1 MSGNSC
7 TIMEKMDRESGA
19 AAAVTALV
27 HYGVK
32 RGLITADDAVF
43 TANSI
48 FDLMQIDP
56 PGEYMPLEQGPA
68 EDFLAAAD
76 LQSRE
81 TDSDAANADSPAAA
95 GRKEED
101 GAELSA
107 ILQVL
112 LDDAA
117 ERGIIDGG
125 IASRDLFDTRIM
137 GCLTPRPCEVIRV
150 MAARYRKSPRLA
162 TDYFYKLSQDVDYIR
177 RYRIVKDKKW
187 IAPTRYGDL
196 DITINLS
203 KPEKD
208 PKAIAAALTGKQGD
222 KYPRCL
228 LCTQNVGYAGRL
240 DHPARQNIRLIPLSL
255 AGEQWY
261 MQYSPYVYY
270 NEHCIVLS
278 GEHRPMKIERA
289 TFERLLQFLKIFPHY
304 TIGSN
309 ADLPIVGGSILTHE
323 HYQGGNYTFAM
334 AKAGCREQL
343 RFEGFPDIAAGIV
356 DWPMSVI
363 RLDGRDPERLV
374 ELADRI
380 LTAWR
385 GYSDESA
392 GVFAFTEGTPHNT
405 ITPIAR
411 MRDAAACG
419 IRVPGTPAEDGSDLV
434 YELDLVLR
442 NNRTT
447 QEYPLGIFHP
457 HQELH
462 HIKKENIGLIEVM
475 GLAVLP
481 ARLLSEMDTLAA
493 MIMEGRDFQDLL
505 DNAQTAPHAQWARAF
520 LNRYP
525 DFAPDRMAA
534 VQDEELRAGLR
545 AKLDRII
552 EEEIGLVFARV
563 LEHCAVFADTPEGHI
578 QFEHFAET
586 V

>member
-1 MSGNSC
+1 MEM
-7 TIMEKMDRESGA
+7 MEKENKVV
-19 AAAVTALV
+19 AAVTALV
-27 HYGVK
+27 HYGLK

-43 TANSI
+43 AANSI
-48 FDLMQIDP
+48 FDLLQIDP
-56 PGEYMPLEQGPA
+56 PGEYMPLEQGAA
-68 EDFLAAAD
+68 EDFLTAAD
-76 LQSRE
+76 ELSQE
-81 TDSDAANADSPAAA
+81 TVSDLTEADSQAAA
-95 GRKEED
+95 GEQAED
-101 GAELSA
+101 GRELSL

-112 LDDAA
+112 LDDAS

-137 GCLTPRPCEVIRV
+137 GCLTPRPSEVVRV

-228 LCTQNVGYAGRL
+228 LCSQNVGYAGRL

-255 AGEQWY
+255 ASEQWY

-270 NEHCIVLS
+270 KEHCIVLS

-493 MIMEGRDFQDLL
+493 MIMEGKDFQDLL

-525 DFAPDRMAA
+525 DFAPDRIAA